1 MSNTNIPRWLQ
12 SNIETSWSHAE
23 HAHAVAWGITWTGHW
38 CFHKGINSHD
48 FAMASPLMV
57 GLTIQSN
64 KCCLNS
70 TKLPANGTW
79 LICSLTE
86 ETQREKKGLLQ
97 SLLAP
102 FPPTLQVPRSAC
114 GTASATLPCR
124 SAQAS
129 SRRQGSLCRG
139 ARGCEGLRGSIPRLA
154 MPGAAARWSSA
165 LPAPCLNHLCWALL
179 PPILEMLLGLRTGT
193 CYFFLLQDIPVS
205 TGYLY

>member
-102 FPPTLQVPRSAC
+102 LPPHSAGPTLCMRHRFSDA
-114 GTASATLPCR
+114 ALPQC
-124 SAQAS
+124 AGEHQEAGQPL
-129 SRRQGSLCRG
+129 QGC
-139 ARGCEGLRGSIPRLA
+139 AGLRGSIPRLA

-165 LPAPCLNHLCWALL
+165 LPVPCLNHLCWALL

>member
-102 FPPTLQVPRSAC
+102 LPPHSAGPTLCMRHRFSDA
-114 GTASATLPCR
+114 ALPQW
-124 SAQAS
+124 AGEQQEAGQPL
-129 SRRQGSLCRG
+129 QGC
-139 ARGCEGLRGSIPRLA
+139 AGLRGSIPRLA

-165 LPAPCLNHLCWALL
+165 LPVPCLNHLCWALL